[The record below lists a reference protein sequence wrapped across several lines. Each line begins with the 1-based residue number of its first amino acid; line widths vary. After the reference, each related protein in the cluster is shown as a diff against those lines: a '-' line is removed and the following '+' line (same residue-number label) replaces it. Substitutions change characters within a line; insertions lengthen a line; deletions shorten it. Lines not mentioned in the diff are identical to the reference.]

1 MKDKKKPTYTGK
13 DKSEDPATL
22 LKKENIRLVYESREL
37 EKKLMDSLKRE
48 QFLTGLFHNAVGRLN
63 KSQEIAHLGSWE
75 LDLKNDQLTWSDE
88 VYRIFGLKP
97 QEFKATYEAFLESVH
112 PDDRHLVNDAYQD
125 SVRDGK
131 NTYEIEHRIIRKS
144 DGEIRIVYEK
154 CEHTR
159 DESGNLILS
168 IGMVHDITENKK
180 AVAQQAYL
188 ASFPEHNPH
197 PVVDLDNKG
206 NINYINPTAKSLFP
220 DLLSQGYTHPFFSEL
235 ETFANKLKDAKVKT
249 LIREISIGDV
259 WYVQTITYVPDNQ
272 SIRIYGR
279 DITENKRSEKILEHE
294 IMERKRSEAELRK
307 LNLDLQKKM
316 NEFNI
321 LFESL
326 HQPVFVFDTEGK
338 VVQVNTAAY
347 KMLDSGDSLNITG
360 LSIDSLLSKFKIK
373 NFDGTEIKNDELP
386 VIRALAGENV
396 KNKLYKI
403 KDINGEEI
411 IFAISSSPLIL
422 EGNVIGAVSLWY
434 ESQEALRKTAEELRR
449 SNYELEQFA
458 YVSSHDL
465 QEPLRQ
471 ITSFTSLLAKSLSEK
486 LDSNQNQYMQ
496 FITEGSQQM
505 SNVIHDLL
513 TFSRV
518 GRDEEK
524 FKSISLNEV
533 LINTLSLL
541 KTTINDSD
549 ASITFD
555 ELPVLKVVPTQ
566 ITQLFQNL
574 LTNAIKFR
582 HSGVR
587 PQIHIGARRDVKNW
601 LFWVKDNGIG
611 IEPQYFEKIF
621 RIFQRLHARGEYE
634 GTGIG
639 LAICKKIVEQH
650 KGNIW
655 VESKPGEGSI
665 FYFNISEEV

>member
-338 VVQVNTAAY
+338 VVQVNSAAS

-582 HSGVR
+582 NSGVR